1 MIFSIPI
8 HADQV
13 LKTENTENGGAGRGG
28 VDAGISTFEAKRRE
42 A

>member
-13 LKTENTENGGAGRGG
+13 LKTENAENGGVGRGG
-28 VDAGISTFEAKRRE
+28 MDAGISTFEAKRRE